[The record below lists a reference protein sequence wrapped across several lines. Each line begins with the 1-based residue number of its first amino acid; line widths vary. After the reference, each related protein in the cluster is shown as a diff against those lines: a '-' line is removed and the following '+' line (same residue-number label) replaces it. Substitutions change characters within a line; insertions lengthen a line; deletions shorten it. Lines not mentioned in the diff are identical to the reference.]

1 MRCYN
6 YKLTHTH
13 KFNKKFND
21 EFEVDFYLSRNIN
34 ASIFFI
40 TSTRKKRFFQLQED
54 ELLTNL

>member
-1 MRCYN
+1 MRRYN
-6 YKLTHTH
+6 YKLTHTY

-21 EFEVDFYLSRNIN
+21 EFGVDFYLNRNIN

-40 TSTRKKRFFQLQED
+40 TSTKKKDFQLQED